1 MAESENDLIS
11 RTIRFLNQQKEIYGD
26 FQVVSATKSQN
37 HEGESLDTESNSETS
52 VEKNELATEKQNQES
67 VSEKV
72 EVATEAQMHDDILA
86 TKSQKHESEEKGAV
100 TVAGSTIE
108 ESKTD
113 YKAQE
118 AKTELTEAELIAQC
132 STLEELR
139 NLCEQSDALKTDLEG
154 TNLVFGVGNP
164 NADLMIIGEAPG
176 FNEDKQG
183 EPFVGQ
189 AGQLLDKIM
198 SAIKFERKDIYIAN
212 ILKHRPPE
220 NRDPKPEERAKS
232 LPYLLKQIELVNPKL
247 ILCVGRVSG
256 TTLLG
261 KDDSL
266 KNMRSKFHEFHG
278 RELMVTYHP
287 AALLRNAQWKRPT
300 WEDVQKL
307 RARYDE
313 LGCKP

>member
-11 RTIRFLNQQKEIYGD
+11 RTIRFLNQQKEMYGD
-26 FQVVSATKSQN
+26 FSVKHEESLATKTQSHEAVNEETEVATNAQN
-37 HEGESLDTESNSETS
+37 HEHIEGKAEEESSVS
-52 VEKNELATEKQNQES
+52 VEEMKTEYQTEEAKPELA
-67 VSEKV
+67 
-72 EVATEAQMHDDILA
+72 
-86 TKSQKHESEEKGAV
+86 
-100 TVAGSTIE
+100 
-108 ESKTD
+108 
-113 YKAQE
+113 
-118 AKTELTEAELIAQC
+118 EAELIAQC
-132 STLEELR
+132 STLEELKA
-139 NLCEQSDALKTDLEG
+139 LCEKTQALKTDLEG

-183 EPFVGQ
+183 EPFVGE

-198 SAIKFERKDIYIAN
+198 AAINFKRDDIYIAN

-220 NRDPKPEERAKS
+220 NRDPKVEERANS
-232 LPYLLKQIELVNPKL
+232 LPYLLKQIELVDPKL

-266 KNMRSKFHEFHG
+266 KNMRSKFHEFKG

-287 AALLRNAQWKRPT
+287 AALLRNQQWKRPT

-307 RARYDE
+307 RERYDE
-313 LGCKP
+313 LGGKP

>member
-11 RTIRFLNQQKEIYGD
+11 RTIRFLNQQKEMYGD
-26 FQVVSATKSQN
+26 FQVVSATKSPN
-37 HEGESLDTESNSETS
+37 HEIESLDTESNSETS
-52 VEKNELATEKQNQES
+52 VEKNESATKTQHHES
-67 VSEKV
+67 ISEKV
-72 EVATEAQMHDDILA
+72 EVA
-86 TKSQKHESEEKGAV
+86 TKSQKHESEEKRAV
-100 TVAGSTIE
+100 TVTESTVE

-113 YKAQE
+113 YSAEE
-118 AKTELTEAELIAQC
+118 ATPELTEAELIAQC

-139 NLCEQSDALKTDLEG
+139 NLCEQSEALKTDLEG

-176 FNEDKQG
+176 FNEDEQG
-183 EPFVGQ
+183 EPFVGE

-198 SAIKFERKDIYIAN
+198 GAIKFKRDDIYIAN
-212 ILKHRPPE
+212 ILKHRPPD
-220 NRDPKPEERAKS
+220 NRDPKMEERAKS
-232 LPYLLKQIELVNPKL
+232 LPYLLKQIDLVDPKL

-256 TTLLG
+256 TTLLN

-287 AALLRNAQWKRPT
+287 AALLRNQNWKRPT

-307 RARYDE
+307 RERYDE
-313 LGCKP
+313 LGGQP

>member
-11 RTIRFLNQQKEIYGD
+11 RTIRFLKQQKEMYGD
-26 FQVVSATKSQN
+26 FSVKHEEPLATKTQNHEKENNEVKVVSEVSEQEEVSAT
-37 HEGESLDTESNSETS
+37 E
-52 VEKNELATEKQNQES
+52 
-67 VSEKV
+67 
-72 EVATEAQMHDDILA
+72 
-86 TKSQKHESEEKGAV
+86 SQKHENIEEKVEADTSV
-100 TVAGSTIE
+100 SVE
-108 ESKTD
+108 EAETE
-113 YKAQE
+113 YQTGE
-118 AKTELTEAELIAQC
+118 AKPELTEAELIAQC
-132 STLEELR
+132 STLEELKA
-139 NLCEQSDALKTDLEG
+139 LCEKTEALKTDLEG

-183 EPFVGQ
+183 EPFVGE

-198 SAIKFERKDIYIAN
+198 AAINFKREDIYIAN

-220 NRDPKPEERAKS
+220 NRDPKVEERANS
-232 LPYLLKQIELVNPKL
+232 LPYLLKQIELVDPKL

-266 KNMRSKFHEFHG
+266 KNMRSKFHEFNG

-287 AALLRNAQWKRPT
+287 AALLRNKQWKRPT

-307 RARYDE
+307 RKRYDE
-313 LGCKP
+313 LGGKP

>member
-1 MAESENDLIS
+1 ME
-11 RTIRFLNQQKEIYGD
+11 
-26 FQVVSATKSQN
+26 
-37 HEGESLDTESNSETS
+37 
-52 VEKNELATEKQNQES
+52 
-67 VSEKV
+67 EKV
-72 EVATEAQMHDDILA
+72 EADTSVSVEEVKTEYQ
-86 TKSQKHESEEKGAV
+86 TEEVKP
-100 TVAGSTIE
+100 
-108 ESKTD
+108 
-113 YKAQE
+113 
-118 AKTELTEAELIAQC
+118 ELTEAELIAQC
-132 STLEELR
+132 STLEELKA
-139 NLCEQSDALKTDLEG
+139 LCEKAETLKTDLEG

-183 EPFVGQ
+183 EPFVGE

-198 SAIKFERKDIYIAN
+198 AAINFKRDDIYIAN

-220 NRDPKPEERAKS
+220 NRDPKVEERANS
-232 LPYLLKQIELVNPKL
+232 LPYLLKQIELVDPKL

-266 KNMRSKFHEFHG
+266 KNMRSKFHEFNG

-287 AALLRNAQWKRPT
+287 AALLRNQQWKRPT

-307 RARYDE
+307 RKRYDE
-313 LGCKP
+313 LGGKP

>member
-11 RTIRFLNQQKEIYGD
+11 RTIRFLNQQKEMYGD
-26 FQVVSATKSQN
+26 FSVSVDDQV
-37 HEGESLDTESNSETS
+37 SE
-52 VEKNELATEKQNQES
+52 ELATESRKHES
-67 VSEKV
+67 VSKETEAATKAQNHEHIEEKV
-72 EVATEAQMHDDILA
+72 EADTSVSVEEVKTEYQA
-86 TKSQKHESEEKGAV
+86 EKV
-100 TVAGSTIE
+100 
-108 ESKTD
+108 KP
-113 YKAQE
+113 
-118 AKTELTEAELIAQC
+118 ELTEAELIAQC
-132 STLEELR
+132 STLEELKA
-139 NLCEQSDALKTDLEG
+139 LCEKTEALKTDLEG

-183 EPFVGQ
+183 EPFVGE

-198 SAIKFERKDIYIAN
+198 AAINFKRDDIYIAN

-220 NRDPKPEERAKS
+220 NRDPKVEERANS
-232 LPYLLKQIELVNPKL
+232 LPYLLKQIELVDPKL

-266 KNMRSKFHEFHG
+266 KNMRSKFHEFNG

-287 AALLRNAQWKRPT
+287 AALLRNKQWKRPT

-307 RARYDE
+307 RKRYDE
-313 LGCKP
+313 LGGKP

>member
-11 RTIRFLNQQKEIYGD
+11 RTIRFLNQQKEMYGD
-26 FQVVSATKSQN
+26 FSVSVDDQV
-37 HEGESLDTESNSETS
+37 SE
-52 VEKNELATEKQNQES
+52 ELATESRKHET
-67 VSEKV
+67 VGEET
-72 EVATEAQMHDDILA
+72 EVV
-86 TKSQKHESEEKGAV
+86 TKSQKHESIDGKAEVESSVSVEEVK
-100 TVAGSTIE
+100 TEYQTE
-108 ESKTD
+108 EVKP
-113 YKAQE
+113 
-118 AKTELTEAELIAQC
+118 ELTEAELIAQC
-132 STLEELR
+132 STLEELKA
-139 NLCEQSDALKTDLEG
+139 LCEKAETLKTDLEG

-164 NADLMIIGEAPG
+164 IADLMIIGEAPG

-183 EPFVGQ
+183 EPFVGE

-198 SAIKFERKDIYIAN
+198 AAINFKRDDIYIAN

-220 NRDPKPEERAKS
+220 NRDPKVEERANS
-232 LPYLLKQIELVNPKL
+232 LPYLLRQIELVDPKL

-266 KNMRSKFHEFHG
+266 KNMRSKFHEFNG

-287 AALLRNAQWKRPT
+287 AALLRNQQWKRPT

-307 RARYDE
+307 RKLYDE
-313 LGCKP
+313 LGGKP

>member
-11 RTIRFLNQQKEIYGD
+11 RTIRFLNQQKEMYGD
-26 FQVVSATKSQN
+26 FSVEFATESQN
-37 HEGESLDTESNSETS
+37 HEAVSEETE
-52 VEKNELATEKQNQES
+52 VATNAHDHENIE
-67 VSEKV
+67 EKV
-72 EVATEAQMHDDILA
+72 EADTSVSVEEVKTEYQ
-86 TKSQKHESEEKGAV
+86 TEEVKP
-100 TVAGSTIE
+100 
-108 ESKTD
+108 
-113 YKAQE
+113 
-118 AKTELTEAELIAQC
+118 ELTEAELIAQC
-132 STLEELR
+132 STLEELKA
-139 NLCEQSDALKTDLEG
+139 LCEKTEALKTDLEG

-183 EPFVGQ
+183 EPFVGE

-198 SAIKFERKDIYIAN
+198 GAINFKREDIYIAN

-220 NRDPKPEERAKS
+220 NRDPKVEERANS
-232 LPYLLKQIELVNPKL
+232 LPYLLKQIELVDPKL

-261 KDDSL
+261 EDDSL
-266 KNMRSKFHEFHG
+266 KNMRSKFHEFNG

-287 AALLRNAQWKRPT
+287 AALLRNKQWKRPT

-307 RARYDE
+307 RKRYDE
-313 LGCKP
+313 LSGKP

>member
-1 MAESENDLIS
+1 MAETDNDLIS
-11 RTIRFLNQQKEIYGD
+11 RTIRFLNQQKEMYGD
-26 FQVVSATKSQN
+26 F
-37 HEGESLDTESNSETS
+37 
-52 VEKNELATEKQNQES
+52 S
-67 VSEKV
+67 VSSDVELNKEV
-72 EVATEAQMHDDILA
+72 EVESTEEIVEEVELSD
-86 TKSQKHESEEKGAV
+86 EEK
-100 TVAGSTIE
+100 
-108 ESKTD
+108 
-113 YKAQE
+113 
-118 AKTELTEAELIAQC
+118 IAQC
-132 STLEELR
+132 STLDELKS
-139 NLCEQSDALKTDLEG
+139 LSEVSEVLKTDLEG

-183 EPFVGQ
+183 EPFVGE

-198 SAIKFERKDIYIAN
+198 GAINFKREDIYIAN

-220 NRDPKPEERAKS
+220 NRDPKVEERANS
-232 LPYLLKQIELVNPKL
+232 LPYLMKQIELVDPKL

-266 KNMRSKFHEFHG
+266 KNMRSTFHEFKG

-287 AALLRNAQWKRPT
+287 AALLRNQQWKRPT

-307 RARYDE
+307 RKRYDD
-313 LGCKP
+313 LGGKP